1 MMKSKK
7 INNFRQRLTM
17 SEFQV
22 FVNYTWPF
30 FVMGLMIR
38 VFCWM
43 IAYCVDL
50 IHTGVGDD
58 AD

>member
-1 MMKSKK
+1 
-7 INNFRQRLTM
+7 M

-38 VFCWM
+38 VFCWT